1 MLILKSTK
9 LYLMNWILF
18 AELIYIL
25 LVIAVCIR
33 IVYDTDNTS
42 KTLSYLLLTV
52 FLPFAGMI
60 IYFSIGT
67 NYRKRKLYSKK
78 LIKDEKRLKE
88 LTVKIHEQSEHVM
101 SQKKPEVKKFKKL
114 ARLLLNGSLSRLT
127 DHNKVELL
135 LNGEEKF
142 PEVIKALSAAKEHI
156 HMEYYIFD
164 DDVIGQQIKE
174 VLIKK
179 AQEGVDVRFI
189 YDDFGSRSI
198 RKKLVPEMEKAGVKC
213 APFYRVLFIKLANR
227 LNYRNHRKIIIIDGY
242 IAFTGGINVND
253 RYINHPD
260 EPDQLYWRDTHVK
273 ITGEGVYYLQFLF
286 INDWNFC
293 SDEDLNIQR
302 NHFGTAEATDDV
314 GAVVQIAAS
323 GPDSDNPTILYSFLD
338 AIGMAEEEVLITT
351 PYFIPGE
358 SLIDEMT
365 VAALSGIKVK
375 LLVPDK
381 SDSYTVDAAARSYYG
396 DLLRAGVEIYFY
408 KKGFIHAKTVV
419 SDAQLSIIGTA
430 NMDHRSFDLNFEV
443 NTIIYDAG
451 FASQLRDVFYEDLKN
466 SQRIDA
472 VEWFKRPLYKQFP
485 EKVARLMSHLL

>member
-1 MLILKSTK
+1 
-9 LYLMNWILF
+9 MNWILI
-18 AELIYIL
+18 AEVVYIL

-33 IVYDTDNTS
+33 IVYDTNNTA

-52 FLPFAGMI
+52 FLPIAGVI
-60 IYFSIGT
+60 IYFSVGT
-67 NYRKRKLYSKK
+67 NYRKRKLYTKK

-88 LTVKIHEQSEHVM
+88 LKERIHEESENVM
-101 SQKKPEVKKFKKL
+101 SQKKPEVKKYKKL

-127 DHNKVELL
+127 DHNRVELL

-142 PEVIKALSAAKEHI
+142 PEVIKSLLAARHHI

-164 DDVIGQQIKE
+164 DDVIGRQIKD

-179 AQEGVDVRFI
+179 AQEGVQVRFI

-198 RKKLVPEMEKAGVKC
+198 RKRLVPEMEKAGVKC
-213 APFYRVLFIKLANR
+213 APFYKVLFIKLANR
-227 LNYRNHRKIIIIDGY
+227 INYRNHRKVIIIDGY

-253 RYINHPD
+253 RYINHPE

-293 SDEDLNIQR
+293 SEEDLEPQKY
-302 NHFGTAEATDDV
+302 HFGVAEATLDV
-314 GAVVQIAAS
+314 GAVVQIASS
-323 GPDSDNPTILYSFLD
+323 GPDSDNPTILYSFLG

-358 SLIDEMT
+358 SLIDEIT
-365 VAALSGIKVK
+365 AAALSGVKVK

-396 DLLRAGVEIYFY
+396 DLLRVGVEIYFY

-419 SDAQLSIIGTA
+419 SDAQLSIVGTA

-443 NTIIYDAG
+443 NTIIYDAD
-451 FASQLRDVFYEDLKN
+451 FAAQLRNVFYDDLKN
-466 SQRIDA
+466 AVKIDA
-472 VEWFKRPLYKQFP
+472 DEWFKRPLYKQFP
-485 EKVARLMSHLL
+485 EKVARLVSNLL